1 MPIATVNP
9 ATGELIEEF
18 ASLTKEQVNQRLTQA
33 EAAAAMLRAT
43 DFDTRARWMR
53 AAADLVEAEA
63 AHTAR
68 RLTIEMGKPI
78 AQARGEVL
86 KCAHAMRFYADNAEI
101 LLADQPLTDPSTVR
115 ASAAYTSYEPLGV
128 VLAVMP
134 WNYPMW
140 QVIRFAAPA
149 LMAGNVGLLK
159 HASNVPQS
167 AMYLDTLFERAGF
180 PVGSFQTLLIG
191 SADVEAVVRD
201 RRVAAV
207 TLTGSEPAGR
217 SIAAVA
223 GSEVKKAVLEL
234 VPRQATFAP
243 SRRPARPLAAPAES
257 PSTSSTRTS
266 GRHAE
271 STHRTPLLD
280 GQTLPA
286 AALGGSDPFIVLPSA
301 DVRAAARTAVT
312 ARTINNGQSC
322 IAAKRFIVHTEVY
335 EEFVEVFVT
344 GTKALT
350 VGDPLDEET
359 EIGPI
364 ATESG
369 RRELVELVDDA
380 ITKGAVLRCGGSAV
394 GTEGW
399 FFEPAVLE
407 EVTDEMRV
415 YREEAFGP
423 LAVVHRVDDIEQAA
437 ALANDTT
444 FGLSSSV
451 WTTDPDEERFL
462 ITRLEA
468 GAVFVNG
475 MSVSYPELP
484 FGGVKD
490 SGIGRELAAEG
501 IREFCN
507 LKTIWKS

>member
-18 ASLTKEQVNQRLTQA
+18 AALTKEQIDQRLTRA
-33 EAAAAMLRAT
+33 EAAAVTLRAT
-43 DFDTRARWMR
+43 DFGTRARWMR

-68 RLTIEMGKPI
+68 RLTVEMGKPI
-78 AQARGEVL
+78 VQARAEVL
-86 KCAHAMRFYADNAEI
+86 KCAHAMRFYADNAES
-101 LLADQPLTDPSTVR
+101 LLADQALADPRTVN
-115 ASAAYTSYEPLGV
+115 ASVAYTAYQPLGV

-159 HASNVPQS
+159 HASNVPQT

-180 PVGSFQTLLIG
+180 PAGSFQTLLVG
-191 SADVEAVVRD
+191 AADVEAVLRD

-217 SIAAVA
+217 SVAAVA
-223 GSEVKKAVLEL
+223 GSEVKKVVLE
-234 VPRQATFAP
+234 
-243 SRRPARPLAAPAES
+243 
-257 PSTSSTRTS
+257 
-266 GRHAE
+266 
-271 STHRTPLLD
+271 
-280 GQTLPA
+280 
-286 AALGGSDPFIVLPSA
+286 LGGSDPFVVLPSA
-301 DVRAAARTAVT
+301 DVHAAARTAVS
-312 ARTINNGQSC
+312 ARTMNNGQSC

-335 EEFVEVFVT
+335 EAFVEAFVA

-350 VGDPLDEET
+350 VGDPLDEGT
-359 EIGPI
+359 DVGPI

-369 RRELVELVDDA
+369 RRELVDLVDDA
-380 ITKGAVLRCGGSAV
+380 VAKGAVLRCGGSAA
-394 GTEGW
+394 GTRGW

-407 EVTDEMRV
+407 EVTPAMRV

-423 LAVVHRVDDIEQAA
+423 LAVMHRVDDIEQAVT
-437 ALANDTT
+437 LANDTA

-451 WTTDPDEERFL
+451 WTTDPDEERLL
-462 ITRLEA
+462 ISRIDA

-484 FGGVKD
+484 FGGVKA
-490 SGIGRELAAEG
+490 SGVGRELAAEG

-507 LKTIWKS
+507 LKTIWKN

>member
-9 ATGELIEEF
+9 ATGELVEAF
-18 ASLTKEQVNQRLTQA
+18 TPHTKEQVDQRLTQA

-43 DFDTRARWMR
+43 SFSTRARWMR

-78 AQARGEVL
+78 AQARAEVL
-86 KCAHAMRFYADNAEI
+86 KCAHAMRFYADNAES
-101 LLADQPLTDPSTVR
+101 LLADQPLADPSAVK
-115 ASAAYTSYEPLGV
+115 ASAAYTSYQPLGV

-167 AMYLDTLFERAGF
+167 AMYLDKLFERAGF
-180 PVGSFQTLLIG
+180 PAGSFQTLLIG
-191 SADVEAVVRD
+191 AADVEAVLRD
-201 RRVAAV
+201 RRVAAA

-223 GSEVKKAVLEL
+223 GSEVKKVVLE
-234 VPRQATFAP
+234 
-243 SRRPARPLAAPAES
+243 
-257 PSTSSTRTS
+257 
-266 GRHAE
+266 
-271 STHRTPLLD
+271 
-280 GQTLPA
+280 
-286 AALGGSDPFIVLPSA
+286 LGGSDPFIVMPSA
-301 DVRAAARTAVT
+301 DVRSAARTAVT
-312 ARTINNGQSC
+312 ARTINNGQTC

-335 EEFVEVFVT
+335 EEFVEAFVA
-344 GTKALT
+344 GTKVLT
-350 VGDPLDEET
+350 IGDPLDEET
-359 EIGPI
+359 QIGPI

-380 ITKGAVLRCGGSAV
+380 VAKGAVLRCGGSAV
-394 GTEGW
+394 GTAGW

-407 EVTDEMRV
+407 EVTGEMRV
-415 YREEAFGP
+415 YREETFGP

-437 ALANDTT
+437 ELANDTT

-451 WTTDPDEERFL
+451 WTTDPDEERLL
-462 ITRLEA
+462 INRLA
-468 GAVFVNG
+468 VGAVFVNG

-507 LKTIWKS
+507 LKSIWKS